1 VKTYTM
7 NGLFSSK
14 VIRVDVHDLYDS
26 TMLKYVLENLKVT
39 YIFVKQTDELFS
51 FFACLDDGIFISLDD
66 GTIPLDEFRQLLDSL
81 KISYNLD
88 CDEEKEV

>member
-1 VKTYTM
+1 MKTYAL
-7 NGLFSSK
+7 NGLLSAK
-14 VIRVDVHDLYDS
+14 VIRVDVHDLYDA
-26 TMLKYVLENLKVT
+26 TMLKYVLESLKAT
-39 YIFVKQTDELFS
+39 YIFVKQTGDLFS
-51 FFACLDDGIFISLDD
+51 FFVCLDDGIFVSLDD